1 MKYEKALDILPEQV
15 VKTIRQYIDGSYIY
29 IPRKSENRKS
39 WGEQTGVKKDLDIR
53 NRSILKSYLH
63 GDSIRILSERY
74 YLTEQSIRRIIR
86 AERMKE

>member
-1 MKYEKALDILPEQV
+1 M
-15 VKTIRQYIDGSYIY
+15 
-29 IPRKSENRKS
+29 PRKTENRKF

-53 NRSILKSYLH
+53 NRGIFKSYLH
-63 GDSIRILSERY
+63 GDPIRTLSERY

>member
-15 VKTIRQYIDGSYIY
+15 IKTIQQYIDGSYIY

-53 NRSILKSYLH
+53 NQNIFKCYML
-63 GDSIRILSERY
+63 GDSIRTLSERY

-86 AERMKE
+86 AERMK